1 MFHRQTQQ
9 IVCLLFSI
17 IVITSCAKFS
27 QLPARELASATE
39 VKRIASAF
47 DTITKAN
54 AEAWNAYDFDAMK
67 ALYTDDI
74 VFTEATF
81 GDHIVGIDEV
91 MAMARGMSVSV
102 PDMRR
107 RITNHYIGLE
117 DSLCIYDYWG
127 FLGSTQDNLFL
138 YIFQFK
144 TRSNRISN
152 WTLFEGLETAE
163 KFRLASNDRL
173 AEAKSLLAN
182 YQSAWSSGDPMI
194 VAGLYSGD
202 AVRTDTLFREK
213 QEGHDAITSF
223 AKSFFAWYPGVEWN
237 LQQSFGEWQ
246 GESPT
251 IGGTYS
257 VIVNDSANQPCEVHI
272 AVLLQA
278 PKGKITHESLYYEPD
293 PLIKCGWAK

>member
-9 IVCLLFSI
+9 IVYLLFSI
-17 IVITSCAKFS
+17 IVITSCTKSS
-27 QLPARELASATE
+27 QLPARELASAAE
-39 VKRIASAF
+39 VRRITSAF
-47 DTITKAN
+47 ETITKGN
-54 AEAWNAYDFDAMK
+54 AEAWDAYDFDAMK

-81 GDHIVGIDEV
+81 GDHIIGIDEV
-91 MAMARGMSVSV
+91 MAMARYMSVSV

-117 DSLCIYDYWG
+117 DSLCMYDYWG
-127 FLGSTQDNLFL
+127 FMGSTQDNLFL
-138 YIFQFK
+138 YVFQLK

-163 KFRLASNDRL
+163 KFRLASNERL
-173 AEAKSLLAN
+173 AEAKSLLA
-182 YQSAWSSGDPMI
+182 
-194 VAGLYSGD
+194 LYSGD

-223 AKSFFAWYPGVEWN
+223 AKSFFAWYPGVKWN

-257 VIVNDSANQPCEVHI
+257 VMVNDSANQPCEVHI

-278 PKGKITHESLYYEPD
+278 PEGKITHESLYYEPD